1 MSLSYFKTATCDI
14 CRKIFR
20 EVRKR
25 YYCEH
30 CKEYFYVCE
39 ECKHD
44 DFKLKCP
51 NCKNAM
57 NEIGIH
63 VFWRGSECIKYE
75 CTKCKRQWI

>member
-20 EVRKR
+20 EIRKR

-30 CKEYFYVCE
+30 CKEYFYVCD
-39 ECKHD
+39 ECKQD

-51 NCKNAM
+51 NCGVRLKQKSAPLAIN
-57 NEIGIH
+57 
-63 VFWRGSECIKYE
+63 R
-75 CTKCKRQWI
+75 